1 MIIGEE
7 KEKQLLKKWKCLF
20 GKLLTV
26 EKRSTGQNGPVDRN
40 LKIYTLCIFVH
51 VTGQT
56 RQNRSTA
63 DFQPVDRFW
72 PVCTINVHIY
82 IYIYMYIYI
91 ERR

>member
-40 LKIYTLCIFVH
+40 LKIYTLYIYVH
-51 VTGQT
+51 VHCAVWTET
-56 RQNRSTA
+56 
-63 DFQPVDRFW
+63 VDRIFLTGR
-72 PVCTINVHIY
+72 PVLASMHNQCAY
-82 IYIYMYIYI
+82 IYLYIYVYI
-91 ERR
+91 Y

>member
-51 VTGQT
+51 VNWQDWTE
-56 RQNRSTA
+56 S
-63 DFQPVDRFW
+63 VDRRFSTGR
-72 PVCTINVHIY
+72 PVLASLHSFMCIH
-82 IYIYMYIYI
+82 IYMYII
-91 ERR
+91 EFR